1 MAPKKSGK
9 RKYNKR
15 RGERRVNQKKH
26 IDKFTD
32 EEQIKWLPRLIQLYQ
47 LHFVKLCDDGVK
59 MNSKNKEKDDLLK
72 RIDRLATN
80 WAKNELSHCTWD
92 MVSPEMKEATKASFK
107 RHYGFPLTQ
116 AETYMYAIFME
127 CFK

>member
-1 MAPKKSGK
+1 MAPKKLRK

-15 RGERRVNQKKH
+15 RGEKRVNQKKH

-80 WAKNELSHCTWD
+80 WAKNEFSHNWD
-92 MVSPEMKEATKASFK
+92 EFSTEMKETLKAGFK

-116 AETYMYAIFME
+116 AETIMYAIGME